1 MELTLLNGRIF
12 RRIQL
17 FRVQSKKVNKKTI
30 AIDFDGVIHS
40 YSSGWTGP
48 VPTDPP
54 VDGALDFIHF
64 LEEKGYEVVI
74 FSSRAKTKEGVVG
87 TEKWL
92 SEHNFPKLK
101 VCHKKPEALLYIDDR
116 GFRFT
121 GVWDDLKEF
130 IDNTSFRSWVE

>member
-1 MELTLLNGRIF
+1 MLEVR
-12 RRIQL
+12 
-17 FRVQSKKVNKKTI
+17 SKEIGQFVKIYTKVATKKTV

-40 YSSGWTGP
+40 YKQGWTGP
-48 VPTDPP
+48 VPEDPP

-64 LEEKGYEVVI
+64 LEKKGYEVVI
-74 FSSRAKTKEGVVG
+74 FSSRAKTKEGVEG

-92 SEHNFPKLK
+92 SEHGFPKLD
-101 VCHKKPEALLYIDDR
+101 VRHEKPEALLYIDDR

-130 IDNTSFRSWVE
+130 INSGFKSWVE